1 MGRHSFYGLVR
12 PALHGS
18 GAGRDKRLFLIFPSF
33 LYPGTF
39 VPFQLKEKI
48 SINQYR
54 HLTESLFFLKTYSLP
69 KTAGVVFHLISTFGR
84 CVDLKK
90 KARENN
96 DDDDEANRTRS
107 VPKLIR
113 SFII

>member
-69 KTAGVVFHLISTFGR
+69 KNSR
-84 CVDLKK
+84 CC
-90 KARENN
+90 
-96 DDDDEANRTRS
+96 
-107 VPKLIR
+107 VPPDFNIWPMRGFKEKSER
-113 SFII
+113 K